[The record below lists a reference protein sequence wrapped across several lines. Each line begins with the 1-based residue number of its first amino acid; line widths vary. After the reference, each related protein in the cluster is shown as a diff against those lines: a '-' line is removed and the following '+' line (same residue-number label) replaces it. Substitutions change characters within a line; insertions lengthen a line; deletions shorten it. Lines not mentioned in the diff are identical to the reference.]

1 MREIIWGENIPM
13 GCVSIL
19 SPVYLS
25 LAEKQNLVNKIKP
38 CSWFIIPWPIM
49 DPRMAKLEKNRGGG
63 VSSKSKWQGRLTDS
77 YQAKLWRS

>member
-19 SPVYLS
+19 SLVYLS

-38 CSWFIIPWPIM
+38 CSWPIM
-49 DPRMAKLEKNRGGG
+49 DPRMAKLEKTRGGG
-63 VSSKSKWQGRLTDS
+63 GEFQK
-77 YQAKLWRS
+77 